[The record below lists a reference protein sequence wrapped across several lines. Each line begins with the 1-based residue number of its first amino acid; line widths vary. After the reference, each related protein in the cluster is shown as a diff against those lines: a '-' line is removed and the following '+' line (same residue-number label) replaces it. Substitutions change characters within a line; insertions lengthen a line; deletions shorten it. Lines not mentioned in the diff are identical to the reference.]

1 MRYNVKNNIT
11 KRKERKKKKIS
22 SSKIMQLSNV
32 NFENS
37 LDESFVIF

>member
-1 MRYNVKNNIT
+1 MLKIISQE
-11 KRKERKKKKIS
+11 KKRKKKKS
-22 SSKIMQLSNV
+22 NSKIMQYV